1 MALMK
6 KNTLKIGKN
15 DVSSTGRFQLKVNV
29 GDPKKFRLTNINA
42 FVPFGKSIE
51 DKKLFMNASG
61 FVETLIID
69 KIIISFNPDKSEVDR
84 HNIET
89 FLQHPDVKI
98 GGYTD
103 EQHAE
108 LVRLGIKKSNPR
120 FTVTNID
127 KVADDKFESTSNLIV
142 ARAKLYDKKNPISKE
157 KLVWLASSLGVPYRT
172 EITDEQ
178 QYIKFLIKQL
188 DASLQSSDEL
198 REKFEKALENIAI
211 TEFTFYINEML
222 NIGIIVDYAGIYKI
236 KEQPVG
242 SSLKGI
248 MNFFESNQD
257 VYNEH
262 KKTVIESLQNLKIA

>member
-29 GDPKKFRLTNINA
+29 GDPKKFSLTNINS
-42 FVPFGKSIE
+42 FVPFGKSID
-51 DKKLFMNASG
+51 DKKYFMTASG
-61 FVETLIID
+61 LVDTLIID
-69 KIIISFNPDKSEVDR
+69 KLIISFNPDKSEVDR
-84 HNIET
+84 HNVEV
-89 FLQHPDVKI
+89 FLQHPNVRI
-98 GGYTD
+98 GGYTE

-108 LVRLGIKKSNPR
+108 LVRLRIKNSNPK
-120 FTVTNID
+120 FTITNID

-142 ARAKLYDKKNPISKE
+142 ARAKLYDKKSPISKE
-157 KLVWLASSLGVPYRT
+157 KLIWLASSLGVPYRT
-172 EITDEQ
+172 EITEET

-188 DASLQSSDEL
+188 DASIQSSETL
-198 REKFEKALENIAI
+198 REKFETALENITI
-211 TEFTFYINEML
+211 TEFTFYINEMM

-262 KKTVIESLQNLKIA
+262 KKTVIENLQNSKMI